1 MIMNDILKII
11 KESKKI
17 AISFHTS
24 PDGDSLGSSLGLLQ
38 GLRKLNKFAYL
49 LCKEGIPDNFIFLPC
64 SNEVIESTGK
74 VLEGTDCVIVLD
86 CGNTGRING
95 DIELGSKEYTIINID
110 HHVSNELY
118 GHLNYVDT
126 NSACMGEIVYQMLK
140 DLGVEIDRDIA
151 TCLYTSILT
160 DTGSFRYS
168 NTTSVTHSIAGNLIN
183 TGIDFSSIHRL
194 VFDSKDFDRFKLY
207 GMVFDTM
214 ELINDQI
221 CVMTVTK
228 DMFTKL
234 NIDPDTDTSDIVSFG
249 NGIKP
254 VEITILLKE
263 KENEIKISLRSKSKV
278 DVRKIAETI
287 GGGGHIRAAGASI
300 KNKSLREVKNI
311 LIELAENELI

>member
-1 MIMNDILKII
+1 MIMNNILKII

-38 GLRKLNKFAYL
+38 GIRKLNKFAYI
-49 LCKEGIPDNFIFLPC
+49 LCKESIPDNFTFLPY
-64 SNEVIESTGK
+64 SNEVIESTGN

-86 CGNTGRING
+86 CGNTARING
-95 DIELGSKEYTIINID
+95 NIELGSKEYTIINID

-140 DLGVEIDRDIA
+140 DLSIEVDRDIA

-168 NTTSVTHSIAGNLIN
+168 NTTSVTHSIAGELIN

-194 VFDSKDFDRFKLY
+194 VFDSKAFDRFKLY

-214 ELINDQI
+214 ELINNQI
-221 CVMTVTK
+221 CVMTVTT

-234 NIDPDTDTSDIVSFG
+234 NIDPGTDTSDIVSFG
-249 NGIKP
+249 NSIKP

-263 KENEIKISLRSKSKV
+263 KENEVKISLRSKSKI
-278 DVRKIAETI
+278 DVRKIAESL

-300 KNKSLREVKNI
+300 KNKSLIEVKNI
-311 LIELAENELI
+311 LIELAENELM